1 MIIKEKENLFKISS
15 YLEKNGLM
23 GIDLESKPSEKDLI
37 NVVDKYLRLNYCEL
51 YNKNN
56 LEVIFKKAREDE
68 DVKLK
73 VFNAISKFIL
83 N

>member
-1 MIIKEKENLFKISS
+1 MRNQEKQNLSKISS
-15 YLEKNGLM
+15 YFVENGINGL
-23 GIDLESKPSEKDLI
+23 DLESKASEKDLV
-37 NVVDKYLRLNYCEL
+37 NVVDRYLRLNYLEL

-68 DVKLK
+68 EVELK